1 MKRKILLLALT
12 LPLALSA
19 AIRYSQRPMSLT
31 AKDCALIF
39 TEANSFEKIRTHE
52 TGVIYGEVWANGTTE
67 TPDAFLGYVLAKTVK
82 HGDSLLDILVGVNKT
97 GVINAVKVKGLD
109 EVPEE
114 FLAQFHGKTGQYN
127 FEVAC
132 TADDIMYVPLKI
144 KAMRGNIPLSE
155 SITQGVKAIATLAPA
170 LLKK

>member
-1 MKRKILLLALT
+1 MKRKILMLVLA

-19 AIRYSQRPMSLT
+19 AIRYSQRPTSLT
-31 AKDCALIF
+31 AEDCALIF
-39 TEANSFEKIRTHE
+39 PETNSCEKMRALE
-52 TGVIYGEVWANGTTE
+52 TGELFGEAWSNGAESANE
-67 TPDAFLGYVLAKTVK
+67 FLGYVFLKPVTHEGKTF
-82 HGDSLLDILVGVNKT
+82 DLIVGINRS
-97 GVINAVKVKGLD
+97 GVIAGVKVKGAD

-114 FLAQFHGKTGQYN
+114 FLAQFHGKTARYN

-155 SITQGVKAIATLAPA
+155 SIAQGVKAIAALAPA
-170 LLKK
+170 VIKK